1 MSTTNVPTCPQEDIC
16 QCSQM
21 DIDPSYKI
29 KYGKYSWDTE
39 ENVGYNEVN
48 IELENGDVIRT
59 KVWNESDEEVSK
71 KYLKKIYEI
80 TNFLKMKCE
89 EFKNLEDSDFEFLM
103 NSYKTK
109 FEKRFKKNSV
119 VSIDP
124 NFLRNCF
131 DLFTKT
137 THTFQELNPNDT
149 HFQAVNK
156 PQNVQYSR
164 DSIKIGADQRLRS
177 YNRHVVIKLHFPRK
191 IDEENYVMCLLLH
204 ELAHTPPNHVCFR
217 VDDHKHD
224 FRIFQA
230 LFLTIA
236 KKHGYIKKTEFV

>member
-1 MSTTNVPTCPQEDIC
+1 MSNNNNETPVCPQGEIC

-39 ENVGYNEVN
+39 EDIGYHNVTLDNG
-48 IELENGDVIRT
+48 IET
-59 KVWNESDEEVSK
+59 KVWNGSDELKSK
-71 KYLKKIYEI
+71 RYLQKIYDL
-80 TNFLKMKCE
+80 TNFLKEKCE
-89 EFKNLEDSDFEFLM
+89 EFKNLDDSDYMYLID
-103 NSYKTK
+103 SYVTK
-109 FEKRFKKNSV
+109 FEKKYKKNNV
-119 VSIDP
+119 NYKDP
-124 NFLRNCF
+124 VFIRNCF

-137 THTFQELNPNDT
+137 IHTFQELNPDDT

-156 PQNVQYSR
+156 PKNVKFLLSNN
-164 DSIKIGADQRLRS
+164 KIGSDERLRS
-177 YNRHVVIKLHFPRK
+177 YNRHVVIKLNFPRK
-191 IDEENYVMCLLLH
+191 GNDEENYVMCLLLH
-204 ELAHTPPNHVCFR
+204 ELSHTPPNHVCFR

-236 KKHGYIKKTEFV
+236 LKHGFITKKIFV